1 MSAPTRTSQEGTF
14 FVTAVC
20 AERKRVFQRDTAAQ
34 LMFDVLQH
42 YRSIYKLHAFVIMP
56 EHLHVFLTPTVT
68 LERAM
73 QCIKGGFSKR
83 YHHAGGK
90 HSPVWQRG
98 FADHR
103 VRDRIDY
110 LARKT
115 YLEQNPVSRRL
126 VEDLGDYPWSSAHRK
141 QADLSG

>member
-1 MSAPTRTSQEGTF
+1 MSAPARTSQEGTF
-14 FVTAVC
+14 FVTTVC
-20 AERKRVFQRDTAAQ
+20 AERKRVFQRDTSAR

-56 EHLHVFLTPTVT
+56 EHLHVLLTPMVT

-83 YHHAGGK
+83 YHDAGGK
-90 HSPVWQRG
+90 HAPVWQRG

-103 VRDRIDY
+103 VRDRTDY
-110 LARKT
+110 ESRKM
-115 YLEQNPVSRRL
+115 YIEQNPVSRRL
-126 VEDLGDYPWSSAHRK
+126 VEDAASYRWSSAYWK
-141 QADLSG
+141 KADLSG